1 MKGYKFDTL
10 KNSNPLMNR
19 TPQPISEHQNL
30 NNNVNIAG
38 LIRCY
43 QIVYAPISLHNTAR
57 F

>member
-43 QIVYAPISLHNTAR
+43 QIVYAPISTHNISR